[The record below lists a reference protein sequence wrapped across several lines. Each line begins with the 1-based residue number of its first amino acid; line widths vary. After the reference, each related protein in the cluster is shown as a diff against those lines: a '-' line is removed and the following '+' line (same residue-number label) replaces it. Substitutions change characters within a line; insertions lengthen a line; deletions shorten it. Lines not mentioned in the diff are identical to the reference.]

1 MLGLGN
7 AITSGG
13 AVSDLLT
20 MTTDLELWLKNNSGI
35 VLDSGGAG
43 DCSQWRDSSGN
54 NNHASQTTTGDQAT
68 PSGGGLNFEEDEADH
83 YDLASDIAIAK
94 NGGFACAWVM
104 TTETPT
110 QNTILSD
117 TNNETIQV
125 KGSTIIRIYTNNDS
139 NTTTELEADT
149 GSPFGASKMLL
160 LLNRTAGGSGVF
172 TVYKNGV
179 NIPVGDGTN
188 ATAGDNI
195 MGFSV
200 DTVGSRGGS
209 GTGFFDGLLS
219 EVAFWSKSLSAQE
232 ISDVNDYLTTVH
244 NL

>member
-1 MLGLGN
+1 MLGVGN
-7 AITSGG
+7 AITSGSTT
-13 AVSDLLT
+13 SDLLT
-20 MTTDLELWLKNNSGI
+20 MTTDLELWLKNGSG
-35 VLDSGGAG
+35 VSGT
-43 DCSQWRDSSGN
+43 QWTDSSGN
-54 NNHASQTTTGDQAT
+54 NNHATQGTGDNQAT
-68 PSGGGLNFEEDEADH
+68 ASGGGLDFEEDNSDH
-83 YDLASDIAIAK
+83 YDLASDITIAK

-104 TTETPT
+104 DLESAT

-117 TNNETIQV
+117 SNDETIQV
-125 KGSTIIRIYTNNDS
+125 KTTSIIRIYTNDDS
-139 NTTTELEADT
+139 ETTTELEAVSGT
-149 GSPFGASKMLL
+149 PFGSSKMLL

-195 MGFSV
+195 MGFDV
-200 DTVGSRGGS
+200 DTLGSRGGS
-209 GTGFFDGLLS
+209 GVGFFDGILY

-244 NL
+244 GL